1 MNYFN
6 KTRVVF
12 WIMILVIV
20 LNVSAFTSFL
30 FYFKANRA
38 PAADT
43 TSCSG
48 TCRFLNEQLALTPEQ
63 SARVKEINN
72 EFRSRTEP
80 VVAEIKNTRTALL
93 DELSLDKPDTSKIN
107 ACSSKISDLQKV
119 LQKAA
124 IVQFQQL
131 RQVCNPEQCLKL
143 SAIYSEIYGCTKM
156 SQGKGMQ
163 HRNGKDQ
170 GGMECGKKQ

>member
-1 MNYFN
+1 MNYFS
-6 KTRVVF
+6 KYRIVF

-20 LNVSAFTSFL
+20 INVSAFTSFL
-30 FYFKANRA
+30 FYYKSNRA
-38 PAADT
+38 AVADT
-43 TSCSG
+43 ASCSG
-48 TCRFLNEQLALTPEQ
+48 TCRFLNEQLALTPGQ

-80 VVAEIKNTRTALL
+80 VVAEIKSTRTALL
-93 DELSLDKPDTSKIN
+93 DELSLDTPDTAKIS
-107 ACSSKISDLQKV
+107 ACSSKISDLQKI

-143 SAIYSEIYGCTKM
+143 SAIYSEIYGCSKM
-156 SQGKGMQ
+156 NQGKGMQ
-163 HRNGKDQ
+163 QRHDRDQ
-170 GGMECGKKQ
+170 DGMECGKKQ